1 MDLTFSFETML
12 PMWMWLPLLLLPLLL
27 ILKKLKAQNNQQLPP
42 SPPKLPVIGN
52 FHQIGELP
60 HQSLWQHSKKY
71 GPVMLLK
78 LGRVPLVVI
87 SSAEAARDVLKV
99 HDLDCCS
106 RPRLTGSGKLTYNYS
121 DIGFSPYSDYWRE
134 LRKIS
139 VLELFSLKRVQSFRF
154 IREEEVALLMNSIS
168 ESSSSASPVDLS
180 EKMFALTGSI
190 TFRMAFGK
198 RFRGSNFD
206 NHRFEELV
214 HAVESLVGG
223 FTAAECFP
231 YVGWIIDRLNGYHTK
246 LERVFQELDTLFQQ
260 IIDDH
265 LKPVETTKQEHVKE
279 DIIDV
284 MLKIERD
291 QAESH
296 ESEAWLTKN
305 HMKAVLLNIF
315 LGGVDTSAITVV
327 WAVAELCKNPRLMKK
342 AQAEIRNRIANKGR
356 VTEADIDQLQYLKMV
371 IKETLRLHP
380 PAPLLITR
388 DTLHHFKV
396 DGYEIYPKTLIQV
409 NAWAIGRDPKYWEN
423 PEQFIPERFTD
434 NSVDFK
440 GQHFEYLP
448 FGSGRRICPGI
459 NMGLIMSELA
469 LANLLYCFDWK
480 LPNGREEHGINMN
493 MEEAPGVSLTLSKKT
508 PLILV
513 PVNYL
518 Q

>member
-1 MDLTFSFETML
+1 MDLTFSLETML

-60 HQSLWQHSKKY
+60 HQSLWQLSKKY

-106 RPRLTGSGKLTYNYS
+106 RPRLTGSGKLIYNYS

-265 LKPVETTKQEHVKE
+265 LKHLLRQ
-279 DIIDV
+279 
-284 MLKIERD
+284 
-291 QAESH
+291 QN
-296 ESEAWLTKN
+296 KN
-305 HMKAVLLNIF
+305 M
-315 LGGVDTSAITVV
+315 
-327 WAVAELCKNPRLMKK
+327 
-342 AQAEIRNRIANKGR
+342 
-356 VTEADIDQLQYLKMV
+356 
-371 IKETLRLHP
+371 
-380 PAPLLITR
+380 
-388 DTLHHFKV
+388 
-396 DGYEIYPKTLIQV
+396 
-409 NAWAIGRDPKYWEN
+409 
-423 PEQFIPERFTD
+423 
-434 NSVDFK
+434 
-440 GQHFEYLP
+440 
-448 FGSGRRICPGI
+448 
-459 NMGLIMSELA
+459 
-469 LANLLYCFDWK
+469 
-480 LPNGREEHGINMN
+480 
-493 MEEAPGVSLTLSKKT
+493 
-508 PLILV
+508 
-513 PVNYL
+513 
-518 Q
+518 

>member
-1 MDLTFSFETML
+1 MDLTFSLQTVL
-12 PMWMWLPLLLLPLLL
+12 PMWMWLPLPLIPLLL
-27 ILKKLKAQNNQQLPP
+27 ILKKLKAQNKQQLPP

-52 FHQIGELP
+52 FHQLGELP
-60 HQSLWQHSKKY
+60 HQSLWQLSKKY

-106 RPRLTGSGKLTYNYS
+106 RPPLIGSGKFTYNYS
-121 DIGFSPYSDYWRE
+121 DIAFSPYSDYWRE

-139 VLELFSLKRVQSFRF
+139 VLEVFSLRRVQSFGF

-190 TFRMAFGK
+190 VFRMAFGR

-206 NHRFEELV
+206 NHRFQELV
-214 HAVESLVGG
+214 HAVESLLGG
-223 FTAAECFP
+223 FAAAECFP
-231 YVGWIIDRLNGYHTK
+231 YVGWIIDRLNGYHAK

-265 LKPVETTKQEHVKE
+265 LKPAETTKQEHVQQ

-305 HMKAVLLNIF
+305 HIKAVLL
-315 LGGVDTSAITVV
+315 
-327 WAVAELCKNPRLMKK
+327 
-342 AQAEIRNRIANKGR
+342 
-356 VTEADIDQLQYLKMV
+356 
-371 IKETLRLHP
+371 
-380 PAPLLITR
+380 
-388 DTLHHFKV
+388 
-396 DGYEIYPKTLIQV
+396 
-409 NAWAIGRDPKYWEN
+409 
-423 PEQFIPERFTD
+423 
-434 NSVDFK
+434 
-440 GQHFEYLP
+440 
-448 FGSGRRICPGI
+448 
-459 NMGLIMSELA
+459 
-469 LANLLYCFDWK
+469 
-480 LPNGREEHGINMN
+480 
-493 MEEAPGVSLTLSKKT
+493 VSM
-508 PLILV
+508 
-513 PVNYL
+513 
-518 Q
+518 

>member
-1 MDLTFSFETML
+1 MDLTFSLQTVL
-12 PMWMWLPLLLLPLLL
+12 PMWMWLPLLLIPLLL
-27 ILKKLKAQNNQQLPP
+27 ILKKLKAQNKQQLPP

-52 FHQIGELP
+52 FHQLGELP
-60 HQSLWQHSKKY
+60 HQSLWQLSKKY

-106 RPRLTGSGKLTYNYS
+106 RAPLIGSGKFTYNYS
-121 DIGFSPYSDYWRE
+121 DIAFSPYSDYWRE

-139 VLELFSLKRVQSFRF
+139 VLEVFSLRRVQSFGF

-190 TFRMAFGK
+190 VFRMAFGR

-206 NHRFEELV
+206 NHRFQELV

-223 FTAAECFP
+223 FAAAECFP
-231 YVGWIIDRLNGYHTK
+231 YVGWIIDRLNGYHAK

-265 LKPVETTKQEHVKE
+265 LKPAETTKQEHVQQ

-305 HMKAVLLNIF
+305 HIKAVLLNIF
-315 LGGVDTSAITVV
+315 LGGVDTSAITVI
-327 WAVAELCKNPRLMKK
+327 WAMAELCKNPRLMKK
-342 AQAEIRNRIANKGR
+342 AQAEIRNHIGNKGR
-356 VTEADIDQLQYLKMV
+356 VTEADINQLQYLKMV
-371 IKETLRLHP
+371 IKETLRL
-380 PAPLLITR
+380 
-388 DTLHHFKV
+388 V
-396 DGYEIYPKTLIQV
+396 
-409 NAWAIGRDPKYWEN
+409 
-423 PEQFIPERFTD
+423 
-434 NSVDFK
+434 
-440 GQHFEYLP
+440 
-448 FGSGRRICPGI
+448 
-459 NMGLIMSELA
+459 
-469 LANLLYCFDWK
+469 K
-480 LPNGREEHGINMN
+480 L
-493 MEEAPGVSLTLSKKT
+493 
-508 PLILV
+508 
-513 PVNYL
+513 
-518 Q
+518 